1 MTDANNLVA
10 DFLAPTGL
18 RQRFIDASIKPG
30 TSKAVDLPT
39 LGTIYIPRLS
49 IRDAEN
55 AAKAIKGADAYG
67 SAAAL
72 IVAIVQD
79 ETGKRVFTDDDIA
92 MVAGLPA
99 DIGGAIIAAYEAQNG
114 AGHAPNA

>member
-1 MTDANNLVA
+1 MSEPSKNTAESIRDR
-10 DFLAPTGL
+10 FL
-18 RQRFIDASIKPG
+18 RVSIKPG
-30 TSKAVDLPT
+30 TSKVVDVPAI
-39 LGTIYIPRLS
+39 GRFYIPRLS

-55 AAKAIKGADAYG
+55 AANAIKGADAYG

-72 IVAIVQD
+72 IVSIVQD
-79 ETGKRVFTDDDIA
+79 AAGKRVFTDDDIA
-92 MVAGLPA
+92 MVAALPA